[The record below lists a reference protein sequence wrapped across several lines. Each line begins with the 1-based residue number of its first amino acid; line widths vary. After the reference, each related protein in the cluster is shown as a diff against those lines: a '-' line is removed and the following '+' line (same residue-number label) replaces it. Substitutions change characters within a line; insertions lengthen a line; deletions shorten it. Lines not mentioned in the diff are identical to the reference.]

1 MQLSN
6 ESSGANGGL
15 LLKVLVNDTLNGNP
29 AVAADVTTT
38 FVSATMQELL

>member
-15 LLKVLVNDTLNGNP
+15 LLKASLVNDTLNGNP

-38 FVSATMQELL
+38 FVSATIRSY